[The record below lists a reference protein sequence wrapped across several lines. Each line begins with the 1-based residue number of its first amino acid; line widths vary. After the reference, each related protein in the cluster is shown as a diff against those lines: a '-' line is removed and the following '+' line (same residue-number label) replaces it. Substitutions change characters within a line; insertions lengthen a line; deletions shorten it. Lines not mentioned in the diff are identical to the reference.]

1 MVSAGQQ
8 FRGFCLGFFLLITT
22 LPAAYG
28 GTPTLLFQSI
38 DEAKGL
44 PDSTVFQVMQDH
56 KGAMWFGTRNG
67 VARYDGIS
75 MKVFQNEDDNPQSLS
90 HNDAGGVMEDR
101 TGAIWVRTWGGG
113 FNRLDPATEK
123 FQAFR
128 HNPSDPKSLSED
140 RVQTHY
146 EDSQG
151 VVWAGTFSKGLN
163 RFERETETFTR
174 FIASDQPGAISNNRI
189 WSISETR
196 DETLWVGTGG
206 GLNRVNRTNE
216 TFTAFKHSPEDPS
229 TLPHDEIRALYPAG
243 GSTLWVG
250 TPKGFRLF
258 DTDKGRCIPFPGM
271 DQLPSEVTDGSIN
284 TLYDDGR
291 TLWVGTNDH
300 GLLILDLETGQ
311 SALHQSV
318 PYLANAL
325 SHNDIR
331 WITEDRSGVIWLGT
345 RGGGVSTLSKT
356 FHQMHLFM
364 PGYSGDDIPMS
375 IHATASDDEGNLW
388 TGSWYTGLG
397 NVSSSGGPFKA
408 TGGAPPPLGPGSLD
422 INALALDTDKNLW
435 IGTWGA
441 GLVVRDHQTGEFKSW
456 SIAPDQPDKRNITA
470 LSVKK
475 AGVIWAG
482 TRSQGLF
489 RHDLTTGDVR
499 RFSEGGTDKGGLSS
513 NTIHALLEDKKG
525 NLWVGTNLGLDR
537 IAKGGSPITQFH
549 HRKKAA
555 ESLSNNIITCLAEA
569 PNGGIWVGTYHGLNR
584 LNPET
589 ETIRTYFMEDG
600 LSGNIIKSLV
610 FDGSRRLWVATD
622 RGLSAIDIKNG
633 NISRFPL
640 PLRFVQGAASRSA
653 DGEVIFG
660 GENGYLLFTPEEVP
674 LTLPSAS
681 LHLTGLRLNGTPVQP
696 GIPVKNRLI
705 LSRPLNE
712 TERIDLAHHENN
724 LTFSFVLHDYNN
736 TAENR
741 YRYRLDGYDPGWVD
755 AKNATTARY
764 PHLPPG
770 TYRFHVMAAGSQ
782 GAWNQSHPGIEIHI
796 SHPFW
801 QRWYVQVAALLLVI
815 GLIRLRFTNI
825 ANRNRELEQL
835 VTERTRELGDQTRL
849 YERLSLTDP
858 LTELMNRRGVQK
870 REKELRS
877 QARRNQSPYAMI
889 LVDVDHFKPINDKYG
904 HDCGDFVLQRL
915 SRLLESSLRIH
926 DVIGRWGG
934 EEFLILLPDTDE
946 KGAETLADRLRSR
959 ISSSLFEWNEA
970 YLTVTLTLGVVN
982 CALEETFEQSIGKVD
997 AALYQGKEGG
1007 RNQVVVAKA

>member
-8 FRGFCLGFFLLITT
+8 FRGVCLGFLLLLTA

-28 GTPTLLFQSI
+28 ATPTLLFQHI

-75 MKVFQNEDDNPQSLS
+75 MRVFQSEDDNPQSLS
-90 HNDAGGVMEDR
+90 HNDAGGVLEDR

-113 FNRLDPATEK
+113 FNRLDPATET
-123 FQAFR
+123 FQVFR
-128 HNPSDPKSLSED
+128 HTPSDPKSLSED

-163 RFERETETFTR
+163 RFDRETETFTR
-174 FIASDQPGAISNNRI
+174 FSADGQPGAISHNRI
-189 WSISETR
+189 WSICEAR
-196 DETLWVGTGG
+196 DETLWVGTQG
-206 GLNRVNRTNE
+206 GLNRFNRSNE
-216 TFTAFKHSPEDPS
+216 TFTAFKHSPADPT
-229 TLPHDEIRALYPAG
+229 TLPHDEIRAIYPAG
-243 GSTLWVG
+243 GATLWVG

-258 DTDKGRCIPFPGM
+258 DPIKERCIPFPGM
-271 DQLPSEVTDGSIN
+271 EQLPSHVADGSIN

-291 TLWVGTNDH
+291 TLWVGTNSH
-300 GLLILDLETGQ
+300 GLLTLDLETGQ
-311 SALHQSV
+311 SSLHQSV

-331 WITEDRSGVIWLGT
+331 WITEDRSGVIWIGT

-375 IHATASDDEGNLW
+375 IHATTSDGEGNLW

-408 TGGAPPPLGPGSLD
+408 AGDNPPPLGPGSLD
-422 INALALDTDKNLW
+422 INVLALDTDKKLW
-435 IGTWGA
+435 IGTWDA
-441 GLVVRDHQTGEFKSW
+441 GLVVRDPQTGTFKSLRPPP
-456 SIAPDQPDKRNITA
+456 AQPDTRNITA

-475 AGVIWAG
+475 NGVIWAG

-489 RHDLTTGDVR
+489 RHDLTSGEER
-499 RFSEGGTDKGGLSS
+499 RFNEGPTNKGGLSS
-513 NTIHALLEDKKG
+513 NTIHALLEDNKG

-537 IAKGGSPITQFH
+537 IGTDRDRVTQFH

-555 ESLSNNIITCLAEA
+555 ESLSNNIITCLAQA

-600 LSGNIIKSLV
+600 LSGNVIKSLV
-610 FDGSRRLWVATD
+610 FDGNRRLWVATD
-622 RGLSAIDIKNG
+622 KGLSAIDIKNG
-633 NISRFPL
+633 NIARFPL
-640 PLRFVQGAASRSA
+640 PLRFVQGAASRSS
-653 DGEVIFG
+653 GGQVIFG
-660 GENGYLLFTPEEVP
+660 GENGYLLFNPEEVP
-674 LTLPSAS
+674 LTLPAAS
-681 LHLTGLRLNGTPVQP
+681 LHLTGLRLNGTPIRP
-696 GIPVKNRLI
+696 GTLVKDRPI
-705 LSRPLNE
+705 LSRPLND
-712 TERIDLAHHENN
+712 TERIDLTHTENS

-736 TAENR
+736 TAKNR
-741 YRYRLDGYDPGWVD
+741 YRYRLDGYDTGWVE
-755 AKNATTARY
+755 AKNTTTARY

-770 TYRFHVMAAGSQ
+770 TFRFHVMAAGSQ
-782 GAWNQSHPGIEIHI
+782 GAWNQSHPGVEIHI
-796 SHPFW
+796 SPPFW
-801 QRWYVQVAALLLVI
+801 KRWYVLAAALLIAMGLV
-815 GLIRLRFTNI
+815 RLRFSTI
-825 ANRNRELEQL
+825 AKHNRALELL
-835 VTERTRELGDQTRL
+835 VTERTRELGAQTQL
-849 YERLSLTDP
+849 YERLSLTDS
-858 LTELMNRRGVQK
+858 LTELMNRRGLQK

-877 QARRNQSPYAMI
+877 QSRRNQRPYAMI
-889 LVDVDHFKPINDKYG
+889 LADIDHFKSINDTHG

-915 SRLLESSLRIH
+915 SRLLESSLRGH
-926 DVIGRWGG
+926 DILGRWGG
-934 EEFLILLPDTDE
+934 EVFLILLPDTTGE
-946 KGAETLADRLRSR
+946 GAEILADRLRSR

-970 YLTVTLTLGVVN
+970 YLTVTLTFGVVS
-982 CALEETFEQSIGKVD
+982 CALGETFEQSIGKVD
-997 AALYQGKEGG
+997 AALQKGKESG
-1007 RNQVVVAKA
+1007 RNRVVVAKP